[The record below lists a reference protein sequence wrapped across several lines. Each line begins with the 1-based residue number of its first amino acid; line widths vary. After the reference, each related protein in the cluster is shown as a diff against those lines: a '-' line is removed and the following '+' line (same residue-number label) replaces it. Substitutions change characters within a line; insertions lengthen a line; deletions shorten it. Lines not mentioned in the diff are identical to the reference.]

1 MRDLHLTHLRAVL
14 IIDDEDVQSVL
25 AMLHHLSGDNKA
37 SHLQP
42 RRRERLL
49 ERIAHSRAVVGGRPI
64 RRRFGLHRFLDR
76 LLLGLRRSLR
86 FAELFNRRRFLPGL
100 RTVWRQCRR
109 RLPCDSRFFLGLR
122 RNTSG
127 KRRDLCGF
135 SRGPCLSRATPPP
148 LMSPDF
154 RRRPLRP
161 SRRGRHRGARSNP

>member
-1 MRDLHLTHLRAVL
+1 MKTYSPCWPCCTTSVGTIRRLICSPEGASAYSSGLRTREQSWGAAHSTPLRA
-14 IIDDEDVQSVL
+14 SPF
-25 AMLHHLSGDNKA
+25 SRPA
-37 SHLQP
+37 S
-42 RRRERLL
+42 
-49 ERIAHSRAVVGGRPI
+49 
-64 RRRFGLHRFLDR
+64 
-76 LLLGLRRSLR
+76 LGLRRSLR

-109 RLPCDSRFFLGLR
+109 RLSCDWRFFLGLR

-161 SRRGRHRGARSNP
+161 SRGGRHRGARSNP

>member
-1 MRDLHLTHLRAVL
+1 MKTYSPCWPCCTTSVGTIRRLICSPEGASAYSSGLRT
-14 IIDDEDVQSVL
+14 
-25 AMLHHLSGDNKA
+25 
-37 SHLQP
+37 
-42 RRRERLL
+42 RER
-49 ERIAHSRAVVGGRPI
+49 RGGGRPI

-100 RTVWRQCRR
+100 RTVWRQCRC
-109 RLPCDSRFFLGLR
+109 RLSCDWRFFLGLR

-161 SRRGRHRGARSNP
+161 SRGGRHQGARSNP